1 MGDGNLPPVVEAVVL
16 VVAVGVVLVGSV
28 VAHVVVVVHVL
39 CVLLCV
45 MVSLD
50 LVGLV
55 ETLGLGQLVDLST
68 GETSEDGLGGTVA
81 DGLACWVGRWWLACI
96 VLSEKSG
103 ADIGS
108 RA

>member
-68 GETSEDGLGGTVA
+68 GETSQDGLGRAVA
-81 DGLACWVGRWWLACI
+81 DVFAFFWLKMVVSFEYAGEGC
-96 VLSEKSG
+96 KG
-103 ADIGS
+103 GQGKA
-108 RA
+108 

>member
-1 MGDGNLPPVVEAVVL
+1 MVL
-16 VVAVGVVLVGSV
+16 VAARVVLVGLV
-28 VAHVVVVVHVL
+28 VTNVVVVVHL
-39 CVLLCV
+39 LGVLLGMV
-45 MVSLD
+45 VSLD
-50 LVGLV
+50 LVSLV